1 MELYPIIKIIHI
13 LAGATALVTGLIAML
28 TLKGGKAHR
37 FNGKLYFWS
46 MTIIFVSSIY
56 MSLFKEMIFF
66 VLIALFSFQAAFN
79 GYRIL
84 YLKKLTQGQKAG
96 TLDYIGLIVGALAA
110 IFMLYLGIIN
120 ASKNNTAGIV
130 LLVFGAF
137 YTLGVWNEYRK
148 FKKPPTEKMFWIY
161 KHIGQMGGAYIATT
175 TAFLVNNYR
184 LFPFLPD
191 VVLWLLPTA
200 VGAVI
205 ITVVT
210 KKYKKRY
217 SNNSPAGF
225 SVAPLAG
232 G

>member
-1 MELYPIIKIIHI
+1 MESFYHIIKIIHI

-46 MTIIFVSSIY
+46 MGIIFVSSIY
-56 MSLFKEMIFF
+56 IALYKDMIFF
-66 VLIALFSFQAAFN
+66 VLIAFFSFQAAFN

-84 YLKKLTQGQKAG
+84 YLKKLPQGQKAG

-110 IFMLYLGIIN
+110 IFMLYLGTTNISSGNQTGII
-120 ASKNNTAGIV
+120 

-137 YTLGVWNEYRK
+137 YALGVWNEYRK
-148 FKKPPTEKMFWIY
+148 FQKPPTEKMFWYY
-161 KHIGQMGGAYIATT
+161 KHIGQMGGAYIATV

-184 LFPFLPD
+184 LFPFLPP

-200 VGAVI
+200 VGVVLITMVI
-205 ITVVT
+205 
-210 KKYKKRY
+210 KKYKKLH
-217 SNNSPAGF
+217 SGKA
-225 SVAPLAG
+225 
-232 G
+232 